1 MPTTVADFRRHA
13 LDLAGATEGAHM
25 GHPDFRLNNRIFATL
40 SMQDKG
46 RGVLKLSPEQ
56 QQTFIAELPDVFEP
70 VFGGWGRMGLTLIH
84 LAAAEQDLLAGA
96 LATAY
101 RNVEL
106 KQRSLTQKSLTQ
118 RSLTQKL
125 RTASQTKSAAK
136 KSAPARTTRATKHK
150 P

>member
-1 MPTTVADFRRHA
+1 
-13 LDLAGATEGAHM
+13 M

-40 SMQDKG
+40 SMQDEG
-46 RGVLKLSPEQ
+46 CGVLKLSPEQ
-56 QQTFIAELPDVFEP
+56 QQTFIAELPNVFEP

-84 LAAAEQDLLAGA
+84 LAAADQDLLAGA

-106 KQRSLTQKSLTQ
+106 KQRSLKQRSLTQKSLTQ
-118 RSLTQKL
+118 KSK
-125 RTASQTKSAAK
+125 TASQTKSAAK
-136 KSAPARTTRATKHK
+136 KSAPARTPKSTKHQ

>member
-1 MPTTVADFRRHA
+1 
-13 LDLAGATEGAHM
+13 M

-46 RGVLKLSPEQ
+46 CGVLKLSPEQ

-70 VFGGWGRMGLTLIH
+70 VFGGWGRMGATLIH
-84 LAAAEQDLLAGA
+84 LAAADQDLLAGA

-106 KQRSLTQKSLTQ
+106 KQRSLKQ
-118 RSLTQKL
+118 RSLTQKSL
-125 RTASQTKSAAK
+125 TKKSKTSSQTKSVAK
-136 KSAPARTTRATKHK
+136 KSVPARTPRSTKHK